1 MISVVLSFSKTFDST
16 SVLEDS
22 FCTVI
27 LLAGITFGFV
37 SESTL
42 GILPE
47 EDSADSEDRCSPT
60 SEDCK
65 EINTDLFVVVI
76 GVDVGL

>member
-1 MISVVLSFSKTFDST
+1 
-16 SVLEDS
+16 VLED
-22 FCTVI
+22 FYGALI
-27 LLAGITFGFV
+27 LLPAIDFGLV

-47 EDSADSEDRCSPT
+47 EDCVPSEYRCSPT

-65 EINTDLFVVVI
+65 RINTDLLVDVPPAIV